1 MTIYEMMQENQQKF
15 KFSKSGVLYLNT
27 FERKEEPKKAKLKDK
42 PFALWKTEEAKKINN
57 IVKDEMNKARV
68 HGNPNN
74 ANYEMQEGILRFV
87 PGKPKVKVEEVV
99 KDEDE
104 VTEEKSA

>member
-1 MTIYEMMQENQQKF
+1 MTIYEAMQENQQKF

-27 FERKEEPKKAKLKDK
+27 FEKKEEPKTAKLKDK
-42 PFALWKTEEAKKINN
+42 PFALWKAEEAKKITKKA
-57 IVKDEMNKARV
+57 KDEMNKARV

-74 ANYEMQEGILRFV
+74 ANYEMQEGILHFV
-87 PGKPKVKVEEVV
+87 PGKAKVKVEEVV

-104 VTEEKSA
+104 VTEESA

>member
-1 MTIYEMMQENQQKF
+1 MTIYEAMQENQQKF

-27 FERKEEPKKAKLKDK
+27 FEKKEEPKIAKFKDK
-42 PFALWKTEEAKKINN
+42 PFALWKAEEAKKITKKA
-57 IVKDEMNKARV
+57 KDEMNKARV

-74 ANYEMQEGILRFV
+74 ANYEMQDGVLHFV

-99 KDEDE
+99 KEEESEEDI
-104 VTEEKSA
+104 A